1 MMLGVE
7 SERAELALHAP
18 PDSSLK
24 PALLRERLVNP
35 SVTGF
40 SRLTGVSLETVSASH
55 LQDGRRGRAL
65 TPWGMSW
72 IVWSPSSILRWE
84 LDEKAIS
91 ASWISPSEQGLP
103 VDDAGAQDCV
113 ERLLKGS
120 KDPMIPVSVSVC
132 GTPFQHRVWRALM
145 GIPRGS
151 VTSYGR
157 LANAVGAPGA
167 ARAVGAACAANPV
180 ALMIPCHRVVR
191 ESGDLNGYR
200 WGVQLKGLLLAWEFG
215 MPGFGMQSRQDPAGE
230 NLMGF
235 AVVKTASAQ

>member
-7 SERAELALHAP
+7 SEGAELGLHAP
-18 PDSSLK
+18 PDSSLET
-24 PALLRERLVNP
+24 ALLRERLVNP
-35 SVTGF
+35 SITGI
-40 SRLTGVSLETVSASH
+40 SRLTGVSLETVSVNH

-65 TPWGMSW
+65 TPWGMSR

-84 LDEKAIS
+84 LDEKSIS
-91 ASWISPSEQGLP
+91 ASWISPSEQRLP
-103 VDDAGAQDCV
+103 VDDAGAQGCV
-113 ERLLKGS
+113 ERLLAGF

-132 GTPFQHRVWRALM
+132 GTPFQHRVWRALL
-145 GIPRGS
+145 GVPRGS

-200 WGVQLKGLLLAWEFG
+200 WGVQLKELLLAWEFG
-215 MPGFGMQSRQDPAGE
+215 MQSRKKDPVGE
-230 NLMGF
+230 DFVGF
-235 AVVKTASAQ
+235 SAVKTTPAQ

>member
-7 SERAELALHAP
+7 SEGAELGLHAAP
-18 PDSSLK
+18 ASSLE
-24 PALLRERLVNP
+24 PALIRERLVNP

-40 SRLTGVSLETVSASH
+40 CRLTVVSMETVSADH

-65 TPWGMSW
+65 TPWGMSR

-91 ASWISPSEQGLP
+91 ASCISPSEQGLP
-103 VDDAGAQDCV
+103 VDDAGARDCV
-113 ERLLKGS
+113 ERLLAGL

-132 GTPFQHRVWRALM
+132 GTPFQHRVWRALL

-157 LANAVGAPGA
+157 LANTVGSAGA

-200 WGVQLKGLLLAWEFG
+200 WGVQLKELLLAWEFG
-215 MPGFGMQSRQDPAGE
+215 MLSRTRPCR
-230 NLMGF
+230 
-235 AVVKTASAQ
+235 

>member
-7 SERAELALHAP
+7 SEGAELGLHAAP
-18 PDSSLK
+18 ASSLE
-24 PALLRERLVNP
+24 PALIRERLVNP

-40 SRLTGVSLETVSASH
+40 CRLTVVSMETVSSDH

-65 TPWGMSW
+65 TPWGMSR

-91 ASWISPSEQGLP
+91 ASCISPSEQGLP
-103 VDDAGAQDCV
+103 VDDAGARDCV
-113 ERLLKGS
+113 ERLLAGL
-120 KDPMIPVSVSVC
+120 KDPMIPVAVSVC
-132 GTPFQHRVWRALM
+132 GTPFQHRVWRALL

-157 LANAVGAPGA
+157 LANTVGSAGA

-215 MPGFGMQSRQDPAGE
+215 MQGFGMQSRTRPCR
-230 NLMGF
+230 
-235 AVVKTASAQ
+235 

>member
-103 VDDAGAQDCV
+103 VDDAGAQHCV

-120 KDPMIPVSVSVC
+120 KDPMIPVSVSVF
-132 GTPFQHRVWRALM
+132 GTPFQHRVWRALL

>member
-1 MMLGVE
+1 MMLGAE

-40 SRLTGVSLETVSASH
+40 SRLTGVLLETVSASH

-65 TPWGMSW
+65 TPWGMSR

-103 VDDAGAQDCV
+103 VDDAGAQHCV

-215 MPGFGMQSRQDPAGE
+215 MQGFGMQSRTRACR
-230 NLMGF
+230 
-235 AVVKTASAQ
+235 

>member
-7 SERAELALHAP
+7 SEGAELGLHAAP
-18 PDSSLK
+18 ASSLE
-24 PALLRERLVNP
+24 PALIRERLVNP
-35 SVTGF
+35 SATGF
-40 SRLTGVSLETVSASH
+40 CRLTVVSMETVSSDH

-65 TPWGMSW
+65 TPWGMSR

-91 ASWISPSEQGLP
+91 ASCISPSEQGLP
-103 VDDAGAQDCV
+103 VDDAGARDCV
-113 ERLLKGS
+113 ERLLAGL

-132 GTPFQHRVWRALM
+132 GTPFL

-157 LANAVGAPGA
+157 LANTVGSAGA

-215 MPGFGMQSRQDPAGE
+215 MQGFGMQSRTRPCR
-230 NLMGF
+230 
-235 AVVKTASAQ
+235 